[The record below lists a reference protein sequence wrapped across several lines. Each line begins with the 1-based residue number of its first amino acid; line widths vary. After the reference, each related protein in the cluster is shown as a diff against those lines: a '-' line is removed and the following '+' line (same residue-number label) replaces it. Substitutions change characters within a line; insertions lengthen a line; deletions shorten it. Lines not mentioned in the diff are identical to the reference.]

1 MVNNRKRSFLHYS
14 RQLFFGNIFGL
25 MMFHIPG
32 NSAGDLFWDV
42 ENLTLSQVTSNDRGS
57 KGHLESAGNETW
69 ICLR

>member
-1 MVNNRKRSFLHYS
+1 
-14 RQLFFGNIFGL
+14 